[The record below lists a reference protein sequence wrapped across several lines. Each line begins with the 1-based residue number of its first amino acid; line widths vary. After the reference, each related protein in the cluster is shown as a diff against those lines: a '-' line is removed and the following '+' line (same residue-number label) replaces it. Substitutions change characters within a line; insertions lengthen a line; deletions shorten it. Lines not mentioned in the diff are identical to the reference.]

1 MDINMDKNII
11 IENAIRDIMIAVGE
25 DPDREG
31 LVETPARVRRSYEKL
46 YSGYGQKPE
55 DVMKVFEA
63 DGYDEMILLKDIEM
77 FSQCEHHLI
86 PFSGKCHIAYIP
98 NEKICG
104 ISKLARVMEI
114 YARRMQIQERLTDQI
129 AHAVNDIL
137 KPQGVGVV
145 IEAQHLC
152 MKARGVEKQNSVM
165 VTSSLLGI
173 FRDSTTRTEF
183 LGLIK

>member
-1 MDINMDKNII
+1 MNKDKII
-11 IENAIRDIMIAVGE
+11 KNAVRDIILAIGE

-31 LVETPARVRRSYEKL
+31 LLETPARVQRSYTEL
-46 YSGYGQKPE
+46 FSGYAKNPE

-77 FSQCEHHLI
+77 YSTCEHHLI
-86 PFSGKCHIAYIP
+86 PFIGKCHIAYIP
-98 NEKICG
+98 YEKICG

-129 AHAVNDIL
+129 AHAIDDIL
-137 KPQGVGVV
+137 HPRGVGVV

-165 VTSSLLGI
+165 TTSSLLGV
-173 FRDSTTRTEF
+173 FRESEVRGEF
-183 LGLIK
+183 LRLIK